1 MLDIASTMGPEKSRA
16 LITFHA
22 FTGCDETSSFA
33 SKGKK
38 TAWETWRIHR
48 EATEAFARLSDS
60 PSLSV
65 VNELMPVIE
74 SFVTLMY
81 DRTSACT
88 SANEA
93 RKDLFKGRTIN
104 YAISPTADALI
115 KHLKRSVYQGGLIR
129 GKSLEPMFEPPCP
142 SEWD

>member
-1 MLDIASTMGPEKSRA
+1 MGNLANSQRGNRS
-16 LITFHA
+16 I
-22 FTGCDETSSFA
+22 
-33 SKGKK
+33 SK
-38 TAWETWRIHR
+38 
-48 EATEAFARLSDS
+48 TERFPA

-74 SFVTLMY
+74 RFVTLMY

-115 KHLKRSVYQGGLIR
+115 RRLKRSVYQGGLIR
-129 GKSLEPMFEPPCP
+129 GEILGVNV
-142 SEWD
+142 

>member
-1 MLDIASTMGPEKSRA
+1 MGPEKSRA

-22 FTGCDETSSFA
+22 FTGCDQTSSFA

-60 PSLSV
+60 PSLPV

-74 SFVTLMY
+74 RFVTLMY

-129 GKSLEPMFEPPCP
+129 GRSLEPMFEPPCP
-142 SEWD
+142 SEWG